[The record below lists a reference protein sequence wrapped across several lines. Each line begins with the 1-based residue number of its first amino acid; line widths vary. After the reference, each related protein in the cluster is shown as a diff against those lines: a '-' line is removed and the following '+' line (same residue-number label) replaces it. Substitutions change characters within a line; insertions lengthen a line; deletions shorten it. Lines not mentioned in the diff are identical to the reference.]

1 MVKNLPA
8 TAGDVRDTDPI
19 PGWGRS
25 PGGGHG
31 NPCSGRWSLNH
42 WTAQEVPGTDFSA
55 ASSGLGNKAS
65 QQRARRNQ
73 GMRRGETPHVP
84 IASSEGNEMIGY
96 LLLELIKEAYP
107 VKMGFTGGLDGKS
120 ACSAADTGSILGSG
134 RSPGVANGS
143 PLQDSCLGNPMDR
156 VA

>member
-1 MVKNLPA
+1 MDSV
-8 TAGDVRDTDPI
+8 

-73 GMRRGETPHVP
+73 GMRRGETAHRHRSLCCAKCSPQGPQLSPHMTTAHPVKKRCHFHCRDDG
-84 IASSEGNEMIGY
+84 ATKKDKWRD
-96 LLLELIKEAYP
+96 LELS
-107 VKMGFTGGLDGKS
+107 V
-120 ACSAADTGSILGSG
+120 AAS
-134 RSPGVANGS
+134 
-143 PLQDSCLGNPMDR
+143 LQSQQCELTS
-156 VA
+156 